1 MNKDQKHLTWE
12 AVTWIFIIVLTI
24 LTIVFFPWYLAENM
38 LKVILAIAV
47 TATIFWYFKSRQLYL
62 MSQDKSKK
70 ILASQRELRNRQ
82 KTIDLI
88 YEHSADGVLILDSE
102 QRIESFSP
110 GLAKITGYSEE
121 ETLGLLAKQVLKF
134 RASKDE
140 SLLPDLMFLPR
151 DLKKHPYAKNYL
163 TTKDGREITI
173 EASYTSIKKDGESK
187 ALAIIRDI
195 TYEEDL
201 VERDKEF
208 VAVTSHQMN
217 TPLSIMRGYLSLILS
232 GKAGKV
238 SPTQKQY
245 LEEIYTGTKK
255 LITLTQSL
263 LSISRI
269 EQDKVI
275 IEKKEIPIK
284 KFMETLKQNT
294 QFESLSKGVSLT
306 VAIPPKEFLF
316 YADEEKL
323 SQALVNLVDN
333 STKYTKKG
341 KITVT
346 SELKGDNVF
355 FYVTDSGIGIPDED
369 IVKIGQKFYRSQNA
383 INIDNKGTGLGLF
396 ITRTIIE
403 KHNGSIKIDS
413 KLNSGTEITIR
424 IPRI

>member
-238 SPTQKQY
+238 SSTQKQY
-245 LEEIYTGTKK
+245 IEEIYTGTKK
-255 LITLTQSL
+255 LITLT
-263 LSISRI
+263 
-269 EQDKVI
+269 
-275 IEKKEIPIK
+275 
-284 KFMETLKQNT
+284 
-294 QFESLSKGVSLT
+294 
-306 VAIPPKEFLF
+306 
-316 YADEEKL
+316 
-323 SQALVNLVDN
+323 
-333 STKYTKKG
+333 
-341 KITVT
+341 
-346 SELKGDNVF
+346 
-355 FYVTDSGIGIPDED
+355 
-369 IVKIGQKFYRSQNA
+369 
-383 INIDNKGTGLGLF
+383 
-396 ITRTIIE
+396 
-403 KHNGSIKIDS
+403 
-413 KLNSGTEITIR
+413 
-424 IPRI
+424 